1 MNDASS
7 VNVDPATLTSGAD
20 QAYFEGLMKGEVRLQ
35 SCKGC
40 GKPHWPAVFHCPECG
55 SWEHEWAPVEPKGT
69 IYSWT
74 RTWHAFGG
82 LQAFQPPF
90 VSVVVALDDLPTV
103 RLLGLLQGD
112 EEGLAIGAPVTGAVH
127 SVEFQG
133 RTIPA
138 LSWSLV

>member
-1 MNDASS
+1 MT
-7 VNVDPATLTSGAD
+7 VDPATLTSGAD

-40 GKPHWPAVFHCPECG
+40 GKYHWPAVFHCPDCG
-55 SWEHEWAPVEPKGT
+55 SWEQVWKPVSPKGT

-74 RTWHAFGG
+74 RTWHSFGG
-82 LQAFQPPF
+82 LEGFETPF
-90 VSVVVALDDLPTV
+90 ASVVVTLQDVPSV

-112 EEGLAIGAPVTGAVH
+112 EAALAIGARVTGAVH

-133 RTIPA
+133 RKIPA

>member
-1 MNDASS
+1 MSEASS
-7 VNVDPATLTSGAD
+7 VTVDPAALTSGAD
-20 QAYFEGLMKGEVRLQ
+20 HPYFAGLMEGEIRLQ
-35 SCKGC
+35 SCEGC
-40 GKPHWPAVFHCPECG
+40 GKHHWPAVFHCPDCG
-55 SWEHEWAPVEPKGT
+55 SWDHNWSPVSPEGT

-74 RTWHAFGG
+74 RTWHSFGG
-82 LQAFQPPF
+82 LDAFNAPF
-90 VSVVVALDDLPTV
+90 VSVVVTLSQVPSV

-112 EEGLAIGAPVTGAVH
+112 EEGLAIGAPVSGAVH